1 MRKSDAQRVSVEVT
15 SRVLAQNVQMA
26 RVSAGMPLENLLNDT
41 LYNERKRLEREPAS
55 SVRDHDIAFWNEV
68 SKALGRASEE
78 QVKDLARRVIER
90 YVLEIM
96 GEFDETFYRL
106 TTRILPVGLIALLNG
121 VSPRRLLRGAKAFP
135 RVEDS
140 VHVEGEISTI
150 KNLASRGTV
159 ILVPTHLSHTDSV
172 LVGWALYHLGLPPFL
187 YGAGLNLFAN
197 PVMGFFMSNLGA
209 YKVDRKKNNLLYKQV
224 LKTYAT
230 VALELGYH
238 NLFFPGGTRSRS
250 GEVERHLKLGLV
262 STGLQA
268 YIRNLQVGKSNPNI
282 YVVPATL
289 NYPLVLEAETL
300 IDDHLKEEGKA
311 RYIITDDEF
320 SQPERVWTFF
330 RNTMQLEARIHLRI
344 CEAFDVFGNPVDSDG
359 NSRDNRGRII
369 DPSRYVMVHG
379 RPQSLAQRDEQ
390 FTRELGVQIAASYMR
405 NNTLFATHVLAFV
418 VFRLL
423 RNDNPGLDLY
433 RLLRTGGNADS
444 IELGRIYDAVEALV
458 SILAGKDDANQLR
471 LTPNLRSQP
480 AHEIVAEALKYF
492 GTYHLHHVLE
502 RRGDRVFPTDMNLLY
517 YYQNRLSGY
526 GLEQVLDAALRS
538 AA

>member
-1 MRKSDAQRVSVEVT
+1 MRKNDAQRVSVEVT

-26 RVSAGMPLENLLNDT
+26 RQSGGMPLENLLNDT
-41 LYNERKRLEREPAS
+41 LYNERKRLEREPSS

-68 SKALGRASEE
+68 SKTLGRASEE

-90 YVLEIM
+90 YVFEIM

-106 TTRILPVGLIALLNG
+106 TTKILPMGLVALLNG
-121 VSPRRLLRGAKAFP
+121 VSPRRLLGGAKAFP

-140 VHVEGEISTI
+140 IRVEGEITTI
-150 KNLASRGTV
+150 KNLANRGTV

-262 STGLQA
+262 STGLLA
-268 YIRNLQVGKSNPNI
+268 YIRNLQAGKTNPNI
-282 YVVPATL
+282 YIVPATI

-330 RNTMQLEARIHLRI
+330 RNTMQLEARIHLRV
-344 CEAFDVFGNPVDSDG
+344 CEPFDVFGNPVDSDG
-359 NSRDNRGRII
+359 NSRDWRGRII
-369 DPSRYVMVHG
+369 DPSRYVMKND
-379 RPQSLAQRDEQ
+379 RPQVSAQRDEQ

-423 RNDNPGLDLY
+423 RTDNPSLDLY
-433 RLLRTGGNADS
+433 RLLRTGGSADS
-444 IELGRIYDAVEALV
+444 LELSRVYDAVEMFVAL
-458 SILAGKDDANQLR
+458 LAQKEDANQLR
-471 LTPNLRSQP
+471 LTPNLRRQP
-480 AHEIVAEALKYF
+480 ADEVVAEALKYF

-502 RRGDRVFPTDMNLLY
+502 RRGDRIFPTDMNLLY

-526 GLEQVLDAALRS
+526 GLEQQLDLAVRS